1 MTAHKNSGNNSVN
14 HWHNNAVFYLIV
26 AMIISVFLSRAALS
40 VTCILFVILTV
51 VHKEI
56 FQQLRRFLQ
65 TPLLLFFSLLFF
77 IPFVSGLWS
86 ADLEKWSDVVR
97 LKLPLLFFPL
107 AFAGGWNLT
116 TNQWK
121 TIGWVFLAL
130 IFCGCMYGLIHYALH
145 YSLVNESYLRAKT
158 ILTPLEDDHVRYSWL
173 VVAGI
178 ILSLKFLQEA
188 TNKKAKI
195 TFFLLAIF
203 FAVYLHI
210 LSARTGLFCFYLFLF
225 LLAGWFFLKRKNWKL
240 AFACIAAIIILPLT
254 AYFFLPTFTAR
265 LRYNLY
271 DLSFVQKQEYL
282 PGSSD
287 GARALSLQAGWQL
300 LKENPL
306 GVGAGD
312 VMHEADKWY
321 DKNVPQ
327 VLPTDKLAPNSE
339 WLMYGGFAGW
349 AGVSLF
355 TIIMATPFIFRPKQG
370 QLYWIG
376 LAATAAFSFVFD
388 TGLEVQFGI
397 FLYIFLTL
405 WWWKWFNLTSTGLA
419 KQGLSDS

>member
-1 MTAHKNSGNNSVN
+1 M
-14 HWHNNAVFYLIV
+14 
-26 AMIISVFLSRAALS
+26 
-40 VTCILFVILTV
+40 
-51 VHKEI
+51 
-56 FQQLRRFLQ
+56 
-65 TPLLLFFSLLFF
+65 
-77 IPFVSGLWS
+77 
-86 ADLEKWSDVVR
+86 R
-97 LKLPLLFFPL
+97 LKLPLLFFPVV
-107 AFAGGWNLT
+107 FAGNWNLT
-116 TNQWK
+116 SNQWK
-121 TIGWVFLAL
+121 IIGWIFLAL
-130 IFCGCMYGLIHYALH
+130 VFCGCAYGLIHYAIH
-145 YSLVNESYLRAKT
+145 YNAINESYLRAKT

-173 VVAGI
+173 VVVGS

-188 TNKKAKI
+188 TNKKAKT
-195 TFFLLAIF
+195 TFLLLAIF

-210 LSARTGLFCFYLFLF
+210 LSARTGLFAFYLFLF
-225 LLAGWFFLKRKNWKL
+225 LLAGWSFLKGKNRKV
-240 AFACIAAIIILPLT
+240 AFASVAIIIVLPLA
-254 AYFFLPTFTAR
+254 AYFFLPTFKAR

-271 DLSFVQKQEYL
+271 DLSFVQKKEYL

-287 GARALSLQAGWQL
+287 GARALSLQAGWQV

-321 DKNVPQ
+321 AKNIPQ

-349 AGVSLF
+349 VGVCIF
-355 TIIMATPFIFRPKQG
+355 TIIMCMPLILRPKQG

-405 WWWKWFNLTSTGLA
+405 WWWKWFNQTNSSSA
-419 KQGLSDS
+419 KQRLSDS